1 MRMNI
6 HKPERPAVIERDTLV
21 SHLHQMLEAD
31 RFKDYGPN
39 GLQVEGKASI
49 HKVVTGVTAS
59 LTLWLGYTVLKMPMG
74 LLFGVLSGL
83 QTNPA
88 VLSFAL
94 EQTDNDLPNVGY
106 ATVYPVATIAKI
118 VLAQLMLTLLH

>member
-1 MRMNI
+1 MLVLAGVGTRAGYAFVSTLTSGGGLTLFLAGI
-6 HKPERPAVIERDTLV
+6 VI
-21 SHLHQMLEAD
+21 
-31 RFKDYGPN
+31 
-39 GLQVEGKASI
+39 
-49 HKVVTGVTAS
+49 TGVTAI
-59 LTLWLGYTVLKMPMG
+59 LTLWLGYSVLKMPVG

-118 VLAQLMLTLLH
+118 VLAQLMLTLLQ